1 MNRQTAIYSAA
12 QVRALDAYEIEK
24 RQVPSYTLMTRAA
37 EGALRILRARWPQA
51 RRLVVVCGAGNNGGD
66 GYVLAR
72 LASEAGLE
80 ARVLAA
86 APPGKLTGDAQRAHA
101 DWLAAG
107 GSAVAFAAEHLAK
120 GEVIVDGLLGIG
132 LSGAPRAETLGI
144 IRAINAAKL
153 PVLALDVPSGI
164 DADHG
169 RVHEAAVR
177 AEVTVCFVGL
187 KSGLFLGA
195 GPDHAGEVLLEDL
208 GVVPPASAEFAP
220 LLQRIDQ
227 AEVAQALPKRAR
239 EAHKGSH
246 GRVLLIGGGAGMPGA
261 LRLSGEAALRCG
273 AGLVTVAGLP
283 ENLVAVTATRP
294 EFIYLPAAAGADL
307 GDAIGG
313 ASVVA
318 IGPGLGQGE
327 WARHLWSQVLRRDD
341 GPVVVDADALNLL
354 AREPRELPASWIL
367 TPHPGEAGRLLGR
380 ETAAVQA
387 DRLGAAR
394 DLHTRYGAVV
404 VLKGAGTL
412 VASGPEG
419 SVLAICDRGNPGMAT
434 AGMGDVLTGVIT
446 ALRAQIDDSGAA
458 ARIGVRVHA
467 LAGDAAARSGQRGL
481 IASDVIN
488 ELRSWV
494 NP

>member
-1 MNRQTAIYSAA
+1 MNRPTALYSAA
-12 QVRALDAYEIEK
+12 QVRALDSYEIEK
-24 RQVPSYTLMTRAA
+24 RGVPSYTLMTRAA
-37 EGALRILRARWPQA
+37 EGSLRILRARWPQA

-72 LASEAGLE
+72 LAREEGLE
-80 ARVLAA
+80 SLVLAA
-86 APPGKLTGDAQRAHA
+86 APPEKLTGDARRAHA

-107 GSAVAFAAEHLAK
+107 GSAIPFAGDHLAN
-120 GEVIVDGLLGIG
+120 GDVIVDGLLGIG
-132 LSGAPRAETLGI
+132 LSGPPRAETLNV
-144 IRAINAAKL
+144 IRAINAAHL
-153 PVLALDVPSGI
+153 PVLALDLPSGL
-164 DADHG
+164 DADLG
-169 RVHEAAVR
+169 VVHEAAVR

-208 GVVPPASAEFAP
+208 GVVPPASPDFAP
-220 LLQRIDQ
+220 VLHRIDP
-227 AEVAQALPKRAR
+227 AELARSLPRRVR

-294 EFIYLPAAAGADL
+294 ELIYLPAAEGAEL
-307 GDAIGG
+307 GQAIDG

-318 IGPGLGQGE
+318 IGPGLGQGS
-327 WARHLWSQVLRRDD
+327 WARQLWSQVLRRQDR
-341 GPVVVDADALNLL
+341 PVVVDADALNLL
-354 AREPRELPASWIL
+354 AQEPRRLPASWIL

-380 ETAAVQA
+380 DTAAVQA

-394 DLHTRYGAVV
+394 ELHARHGAVV

-419 SVLAICDRGNPGMAT
+419 SALAICDRGNPGMAT

-446 ALRAQIDDSGAA
+446 ALRAQIDDSGTA
-458 ARIGVRVHA
+458 ARVGVLVHA
-467 LAGDAAARSGQRGL
+467 LAGDAAALGGQRGL
-481 IASDVIN
+481 VASDVIH
-488 ELRSWV
+488 ELRARV